1 MRRLHFEALKPVCPR
16 CLRDAGVQAP
26 LELGSVLDA
35 RDDLVFEGILLCPS
49 PACRGEYPIVDGIPL
64 LVADLRQFVTNNT
77 LALLARRDLSDA
89 IESLLGDCMGPG
101 SAFDTQ
107 RLYLSTYAADHY
119 GDLVPLAGDPAF
131 EPADGPPPGAIL
143 RVADVA
149 LEAVGARTAGPV
161 LDVGCSVGRTSFHLA
176 GATDDLVLG
185 VDLSVDM
192 LRLAQD
198 VLHHG
203 RVRFPRRR
211 LGLVYERREAEVA
224 FPGAERVDFWAVDA
238 TALPFAP
245 GTFGLVASLNVLDCV
260 GSPYDH
266 LAGLSRVLM
275 PGAAAMLAC
284 PFDWSAGATQPQ
296 AWLGGHSQRAPNG
309 GSSVAVLRSLL
320 AGGGHPHA
328 LADLAIERELD
339 GVPWTVRLHDRAFM
353 QYRSYL
359 AILRKQAP

>member
-1 MRRLHFEALKPVCPR
+1 MRRPHFEALKPVCPR
-16 CLRDAGVQAP
+16 CLRDLGVQAP
-26 LELGSVLDA
+26 LELGTVLDA
-35 RDDLVFEGILLCPS
+35 RGDVVFEGILLCPT
-49 PACRGEYPIVDGIPL
+49 PTCRSEYPIVDGIPL
-64 LVADLRQFVTNNT
+64 IVADLRQFVTNNT

-107 RLYLSTYAADHY
+107 RLYLSTYAVDHY
-119 GDLVPLAGDPAF
+119 GDLDPAHG
-131 EPADGPPPGAIL
+131 EGPSPGAIR

-149 LEAVGARTAGPV
+149 LAAAGALPAGPV

-176 GATDDLVLG
+176 GQTSELVLG

-211 LGLVYERREAEVA
+211 VGLVYERREVEAV
-224 FPGAERVDFWAVDA
+224 FPGAERVDFWAIDA

-266 LAGLSRVLM
+266 LAAVSRVLA
-275 PGAAAMLAC
+275 PGGAGLLAC

-309 GSSVAVLRSLL
+309 GSSVEVLRSLL
-320 AGGGHPHA
+320 AGGGHGHA
-328 LADLAIERELD
+328 LAELAIEREID
-339 GVPWTVRLHDRAFM
+339 DVPWTVRLHDRAFM

-359 AILRKQAP
+359 AILRKQAA